1 MIDERLNEEHIQ
13 SPSDPVQLPPM
24 TEEQLRQLVDWA
36 KACLGEMQNQSVAN
50 LSALTLIPVPSQFIK
65 SNFPLEEE
73 SLDVIS
79 GGFSNCPSDLSVKLF
94 AKAFALAGIDNY
106 QSLLLAYRVLP
117 HSHCAWE
124 GFDEGLEELFS
135 CEQEKVQTTF
145 SELALAYADDP
156 ALIGI
161 RDDELDYYL
170 REVEEFRRSA
180 SIQMIWSYGR
190 AFDYVHCHYHG
201 VGLFSSA
208 LRLNIDFGIELLET
222 VCLPPVCEMV
232 LTHYDILHDRQ
243 VMFEILHKAPSFAAA
258 TERSQV
264 SGIVAPFV
272 LGYYLLH
279 VTGIAD
285 SLRRRGYSSPANPEL
300 EAFRTDE
307 APQLFKEAVEALRS
321 REDAKLLGCSWLCYL
336 SKSLRRGDD
345 DDQWSPGSVF
355 RDVLVKEM
363 SDYSFNDFCNVL
375 GWCLPSLE
383 VLSHAQN
390 VGKEFIYEGVPTIH
404 ELVAAL
410 SVEIGEDEGDW
421 SQLVDWLIGVLFSS
435 TNDIY
440 FSSDPSYIGSKPITN
455 DYVLGALIART
466 VDPTGTW
473 EELWGAMSAVRF
485 RLKHT
490 PYERDGIPDD
500 ANRYLP
506 MIGLAAF
513 DWLSSPE
520 EGRLSEAPLL
530 WDALWKAVYG
540 SWVNSVRGNNDIWAH
555 YLHLILVR
563 RSLLCGNDSEE
574 CADDLRY
581 YLLKLGYAPRLVS
594 VVACSLKSN
603 VTVET
608 MELLR
613 ADIEPSITAFLKS
626 EEEETVKQIRYPA
639 LAEACRAL
647 YS

>member
-13 SPSDPVQLPPM
+13 RSSEPVQLPPM
-24 TEEQLRQLVDWA
+24 TEKQLSQLVDWA
-36 KACLGEMQNQSVAN
+36 TACLSEMQSQSVVN
-50 LSALTLIPVPSQFIK
+50 LSALTLISVPSQFVE
-65 SNFPLEEE
+65 SNFPIEAKL
-73 SLDVIS
+73 LDGIS
-79 GGFSNCPSDLSVKLF
+79 GGFSNCSSDLCVKLF
-94 AKAFALAGIDNY
+94 AKAFALAGIDNH
-106 QSLLLAYRVLP
+106 QSLLLAYRALP
-117 HSHCAWE
+117 HKHCAWE

-145 SELALAYADDP
+145 RELALAYADDP

-161 RDDELDYYL
+161 RKDELDYYL
-170 REVEEFRRSA
+170 REVEKFRRSP
-180 SIQMIWSYGR
+180 SIQMMWSYNR
-190 AFDYVHCHYHG
+190 AFDYVHCRYHG

-208 LRLNIDFGIELLET
+208 LRLNIELGVELLET

-232 LTHYDILHDRQ
+232 LTHSDILHDRQ
-243 VMFEILHKAPSFAAA
+243 LMFEILFKAPSFTAGS
-258 TERSQV
+258 EHSQV

-279 VTGIAD
+279 VTRIAD
-285 SLRRRGYSSPANPEL
+285 SLRRRGYRSPANPEL
-300 EAFRTDE
+300 EDFRTVE
-307 APQLFKEAVEALRS
+307 APQLFKEATEELLS
-321 REDAKLLGCSWLCYL
+321 REDGKLLACSWLCYL
-336 SKSLRRGDD
+336 SKSIRRGDD
-345 DDQWSPGSVF
+345 NEQWSPGSVF
-355 RDVLVKEM
+355 RDVLTKEM
-363 SDYSFNDFCNVL
+363 SDYSFDGFSEVL
-375 GWCLPSLE
+375 GWSLPPIE
-383 VLSHAQN
+383 MLSRAQS

-404 ELVAAL
+404 EFVAAL
-410 SVEIGEDEGDW
+410 SVEIGESED
-421 SQLVDWLIGVLFSS
+421 SQPKLVDWLIAVLFSA

-440 FSSDPSYIGSKPITN
+440 FSSEPSYIGSKPISN
-455 DYVLGALIART
+455 DYALGALIAQT
-466 VDPTGTW
+466 ADPAGTW

-506 MIGLAAF
+506 MIGIAAF

-520 EGRLSEAPLL
+520 EGRLSEAALL
-530 WDALWKAVYG
+530 WDALWTAVYG
-540 SWVNSVRGNNDIWAH
+540 SWLNSVRGNNDIWAH

-563 RSLLCGNDSEE
+563 RSLLCGNASKE

-581 YLLKLGYAPRLVS
+581 YLQKLGYAPRLVS

-603 VTVET
+603 VTIET
-608 MELLR
+608 MDFLR

-639 LAEACRAL
+639 LAKACRAL